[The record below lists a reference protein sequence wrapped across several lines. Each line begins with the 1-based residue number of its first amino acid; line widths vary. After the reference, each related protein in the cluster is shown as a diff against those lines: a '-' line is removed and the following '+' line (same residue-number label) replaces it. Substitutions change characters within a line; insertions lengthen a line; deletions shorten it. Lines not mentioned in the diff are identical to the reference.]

1 MPVARFSAPWR
12 PLGSRQGTR
21 CVTAAPSLPPAAFAV
36 GGLRLAVVAVL
47 GAQVVPL
54 TRWVPAGQ
62 VGMFLAQVAPLTRW
76 VLAGQVGM
84 FLAQVVPLTKWVP
97 AGQDGG
103 TLTHEFSL
111 A

>member
-1 MPVARFSAPWR
+1 
-12 PLGSRQGTR
+12 
-21 CVTAAPSLPPAAFAV
+21 
-36 GGLRLAVVAVL
+36 
-47 GAQVVPL
+47 
-54 TRWVPAGQ
+54 
-62 VGMFLAQVAPLTRW
+62 MFLAQVAPLTRW